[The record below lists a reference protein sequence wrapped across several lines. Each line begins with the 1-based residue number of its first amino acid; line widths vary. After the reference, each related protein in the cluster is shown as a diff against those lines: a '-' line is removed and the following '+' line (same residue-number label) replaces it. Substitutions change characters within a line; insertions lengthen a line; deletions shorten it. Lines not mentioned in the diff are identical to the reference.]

1 MWSNT
6 FESFGKVDTMII
18 DTDVLIWYF
27 RGYEKAK
34 KTLNKIGRFSIS
46 AVVYMELLQGVKNK
60 EELRYLKHFISEREI
75 DIISL
80 DHEIT
85 SRAIY
90 FLERFRLSNG
100 LQMGDALIAATVDL
114 RGESLLSGNHAHY
127 KMIPGLDIKKFKI
140 N

>member
-1 MWSNT
+1 
-6 FESFGKVDTMII
+6 MIV

-34 KTLNKIGRFSIS
+34 KTLDKIGRFSIS
-46 AVVYMELLQGVKNK
+46 AVVYMELLQGVENK
-60 EELRYLKHFISEREI
+60 EELRYLKHFISAREI

-90 FLERFRLSNG
+90 FLERFRLSDG
-100 LQMGDALIAATVDL
+100 LQMADALIAASADI
-114 RGESLLSGNHAHY
+114 RGETLLSGNHAHY
-127 KMIPGLDIKKFKI
+127 KMITGLDIKKFNI
-140 N
+140 T